1 MSSVA
6 PLIRT
11 CIAALDGDAILQQ
24 QLGVTNYT
32 YAYEAPDDTAFPFLT
47 IEPVAITPFA
57 AADFDGDDVQFRV
70 YSNFKRGG
78 DGDSTGMLDALQA
91 NARVRAVLEHRAGF
105 NLPDNPT
112 SLETL
117 TLDMITGPVRETRGA
132 EARLV
137 LLRYVGSEIVSGLM
151 DRSETPGQ
159 SAGVSASNTI
169 SGVVTFRAL
178 ISPAN

>member
-11 CIAALDGDAILQQ
+11 CIEALDSDAILQE
-24 QLGVTNYT
+24 QLGVSNFTF
-32 YAYEAPDDTAFPFLT
+32 AYEAPDDQAFPFLT
-47 IEPVAITPFA
+47 IEPTAVTPFA

-70 YSNFKRGG
+70 YSHFKRGG
-78 DGDSTGMLDALQA
+78 PTDSTGYLDVMKA
-91 NARVRAVLEHRAGF
+91 NARVRAILQHRAGF
-105 NLPDNPT
+105 DLPDNPT

-132 EARLV
+132 DARLV
-137 LLRYVGSEIVSGLM
+137 LLRYVGSEIISGLM

>member
-11 CIAALDGDAILQQ
+11 CIEALDGDALLQQ
-24 QLGVTNYT
+24 QLGTT
-32 YAYEAPDDTAFPFLT
+32 SFTFAYEAPDDTAFPFLT
-47 IEPVAITPFA
+47 IEPTAVTAFA

-70 YSNFKRGG
+70 YTHFKRGG
-78 DGDSTGMLDALQA
+78 PSDSTGYLDVMKA
-91 NARVRAVLEHRAGF
+91 NARVRAILEHRAGF

-117 TLDMITGPVRETRGA
+117 TLDMITGPVVETRGA
-132 EARLV
+132 DARLV
-137 LLRYVGSEIVSGLM
+137 LLRYVGSEIISGLM
-151 DRSETPGQ
+151 DDAE
-159 SAGVSASNTI
+159 AGGGAASNTI